1 MDGSGKAD
9 GTNSTYQWVGEIKNL
24 VGGSL
29 FSRFYYNKTVF
40 VHFFFFWL
48 NCCTYLLPFGIFSL
62 AKLVNRDQ
70 PGRHNKVKTDERLRV
85 PRQRDLGKDS
95 KVTKTFVQRRMV

>member
-1 MDGSGKAD
+1 M
-9 GTNSTYQWVGEIKNL
+9 
-24 VGGSL
+24 
-29 FSRFYYNKTVF
+29 
-40 VHFFFFWL
+40 L

-62 AKLVNRDQ
+62 TKLVNRDQ